1 MAWDTEAT
9 KRRILDAAAAEFAAH
24 GPDGTTIERIAG
36 VAGVNKERI
45 YNYFGGKRDLFAHV
59 LRDELVKVAQAVPVE
74 SFATEDVGEGSP
86 SMRRTPTTSS
96 DWRCTGTRRPPSR
109 QGSGQAAS
117 PRRSMRIT

>member
-9 KRRILDAAAAEFAAH
+9 KRRILDAAVAEFAAH
-24 GPDGTTIERIAG
+24 ELDGTTIERIAG

-74 SFATEDVGEGSP
+74 SFATEDVGEYAG
-86 SMRRTPTTSS
+86 RVYI
-96 DWRCTGTRRPPSR
+96 RCLLRCHPWNPGGYDSLK
-109 QGSGQAAS
+109 
-117 PRRSMRIT
+117 